1 MKRNLLCPRTKSFL
15 IQKRNLLQ
23 LLKEIVKKEPNPV
36 HPHPGPDLVTILP
49 VKEYLSHQQ
58 ENPDLVTILAK
69 KDPDPNHL
77 QDQRDP
83 NLVRQASPDLV
94 QEQREQRHSDVINSV
109 LFTQALTYILT
120 L

>member
-1 MKRNLLCPRTKSFL
+1 M
-15 IQKRNLLQ
+15 Q
-23 LLKEIVKKEPNPV
+23 LLKEVVKKEPNPV

-49 VKEYLSHQQ
+49 VKEDPSHQQ
-58 ENPDLVTILAK
+58 ENPDPVTILAK
-69 KDPDPNHL
+69 KDPDPDPNHL

-94 QEQREQRHSDVINSV
+94 QEQREPRHSDVINSV